1 MPVPVSDLRSNAN
14 DQIAH
19 AAKVIGRGQQKAAI
33 FEAVCAGR
41 AKVKAISTIVQ
52 VTGIP
57 RQQVLNAAKQLA
69 DNELIQ
75 ASEKDGELAY
85 EKYPFYARHRRRILR
100 LAANPRELE
109 ELPTK
114 VNPAGRGRSERVV
127 IRVPSREVN
136 IHLVTVDDIDS
147 FARVT
152 KVTSDG
158 QYGPIVEKKFKTG
171 MQRVLGEQ
179 GNFNDWG
186 GEGKDLWTT
195 RLRLSG
201 KRRATAFAFKGGGT
215 KGKLTPGKM
224 GKNGDQIQQLFRSV
238 ADVYLVQYWGQIED
252 SVLEQMQLLATARSW
267 LEGREI
273 WYGVIDG
280 ADSNRLIAAYP
291 RQFPVGTQRRK

>member
-19 AAKVIGRGQQKAAI
+19 AAKVIGRGQHKAAI

-41 AKVKAISTIVQ
+41 ARVKAISTIVQ

-69 DNELIQ
+69 DNEIIQ
-75 ASEKDGELAY
+75 ATEKDGELAY

-114 VNPAGRGRSERVV
+114 VNPAGRGPSERVV
-127 IRVPSREVN
+127 IRVPSRDVK
-136 IHLVTVDDIDS
+136 IHLITMDDIDS
-147 FARVT
+147 FARV
-152 KVTSDG
+152 KKAASDG

-179 GNFNDWG
+179 GTFNDWG

-195 RLRLSG
+195 RLRLGG

-280 ADSNRLIAAYP
+280 ADSNRLIGAYP
-291 RQFPVGTQRRK
+291 RHFPVGTQRK